1 MRKIK
6 WIPGLVIV
14 FLGGCAYAAQTLT
27 SVSPRE
33 GAVVPL
39 LSDGQKAYLS
49 LSREERV
56 ARLPDGEFRR
66 ALRKQG
72 YHPMKVRLAWKDLDP
87 ASTSTCYVV
96 EVIRKA
102 DRAPAFTA
110 KTKQTD
116 VDVDNLEIACDYVWM
131 VRASPESRNE
141 RVWVGSF
148 STEDFAP
155 RFIRIDGVANVR
167 DLGGRIGLGGRR
179 VRQGLVV
186 RSAGL
191 NVRAQWSVETNE
203 LGKVVR
209 RPVSPV
215 RSTLKPETVA
225 YVRERFGF
233 RTDLDLR
240 SEEECFGMTGSPLGP
255 TVKWVHIPSSC
266 YGGMASPKGR
276 EAFRKVF
283 EVFLDEQNYPI
294 DFHCISGADRTG
306 AVAYILGALLGYRD
320 EDLWLDWETTAFW
333 NANDRK
339 PLAHGSRGFFNLVKV
354 FEAYPGANTTER
366 VEGYVKSLGFTDE
379 DIARFRRIMLP

>member
-1 MRKIK
+1 MRERKLIS
-6 WIPGLVIV
+6 GLAIL
-14 FLGGCAYAAQTLT
+14 LGGYVCAAQALT
-27 SVSPRE
+27 PVSPKE

-39 LSDGQKAYLS
+39 LSDGQKDYLS
-49 LSREERV
+49 LPREERV
-56 ARLPDGEFRR
+56 AKLPDRAFRQ

-72 YHPMKVRLAWKDLDP
+72 YRPMKVRLAWEDSEP
-87 ASTSTCYVV
+87 ASTSTCYAV
-96 EVIRKA
+96 EVVRKA
-102 DRAPAFTA
+102 DRAPAFSA
-110 KTKQTD
+110 KTNQSD
-116 VDVDNLEIACDYVWM
+116 IDVDNLEIACDYVWT
-131 VRASPESRNE
+131 VRAGSEGVGE
-141 RVWVGSF
+141 RVLTGSF

-167 DLGGRIGLGGRR
+167 DLGGRIGLNGRR

-191 NVRAQWSVETNE
+191 NVGAQWAVETNE

-215 RSTLKPETVA
+215 RSTLKPETIA

-240 SEEECFGMTGSPLGP
+240 TEEECFGMTGSPLGP

-266 YGGMASPKGR
+266 YGGMGSQKGR

-283 EVFLDEQNYPI
+283 AVFLDEQNYPI

-339 PLAHGSRGFFNLVKV
+339 PLAHGSRGFLNLVKV
-354 FEAYPGANTTER
+354 FESYPGANTTER
-366 VEGYVKSLGFTDE
+366 VEGYVKSLGFTDD